1 MTQLTQPADPS
12 QVEIRTVLGALAERI
27 ARIVESRRAD
37 GDVDDAQRG
46 LYFPPELIIR
56 DARSEPPEADQISHQ
71 QLPPRLSRLAN
82 SIGLTELDQ
91 VILLIAS
98 SVSIQPRFEHFFIVL
113 NNEVESRGPM
123 VATALLL
130 AGADVDDPQAR
141 ARLSPSAPLRRFGL
155 IELRQED
162 RPLLT
167 RTLVVP
173 DRVVDFLLG
182 GDHVDS
188 TVEALLVAA
197 PPNLDSALL
206 PELPEVSWP
215 AVVRA
220 RAGCAWHE
228 QVNRLGERWTGREPL
243 VFNVAQCL
251 VDQLAATVRS
261 GIREAALAERAIALD
276 VRGMG
281 HDSRAV
287 VIREIASCE
296 FPAALVMDPRTSLGD
311 WLGSEVHLSLPT
323 AQQRRAWW
331 RALGAAPQ
339 EEVSAD
345 AITHLEPKDIETRL
359 ARRSSASTRLGPMRQ
374 GLVQR
379 IAPAFTLSDL
389 VLDEQADHELADLA
403 GRVRFRGLV
412 LDEWG
417 MRPGGGRGRGVSA
430 LFTGPPGTGKS
441 MAAEALA
448 GDLGVPLFRV
458 ELATV
463 VDKYIG
469 ETEKNL
475 DQVFSAVENTDG
487 VLLFDEA
494 DALFGKRSEVTDARD
509 RYANIEVAYL
519 LQRMEAFDGLAILTT
534 NLRANLDPAFV
545 RRLDA
550 VVEFGE
556 PDAGERAKLW
566 QACLGRYPLVLT
578 EAELQTLAAIPM
590 AGGAI
595 RAAVLTAAY
604 LAAARGRE
612 IAAAD
617 LLEAGQR
624 EWRKMGRLAHPGLW
638 SDRAQQ

>member
-1 MTQLTQPADPS
+1 MNNQLNDPQS
-12 QVEIRTVLGALAERI
+12 QMRRVLDVLAERI
-27 ARIVESRRAD
+27 ARIVESRRAE
-37 GDVDDAQRG
+37 GDVDDSQRG
-46 LYFPPELIIR
+46 VYFPPALIIR
-56 DARSEPPEADQISHQ
+56 DARTAPAEPDRITHQ
-71 QLPPRLSRLAN
+71 EIPSRLVGLAATL
-82 SIGLTELDQ
+82 GLTELDQ
-91 VILLIAS
+91 SLLLTAA

-141 ARLSPSAPLRRFGL
+141 ARFSADSPLRRFGL
-155 IELRQED
+155 VDLRQAD

-173 DRVVDFLLG
+173 ERVVDFLLG
-182 GDHVDS
+182 GDN
-188 TVEALLVAA
+188 VEPSLLAALPAA
-197 PPNLDSALL
+197 PPALDEDLL
-206 PELPEVSWP
+206 PELSEVSWP
-215 AVVRA
+215 AMIRA
-220 RAGCAWHE
+220 RAGCGWYE
-228 QVNRLGERWTGREPL
+228 QAVRIGRRWTGVDPL
-243 VFNVAQCL
+243 VLIGTQCDS
-251 VDQLAATVRS
+251 DQLLSVVRAA
-261 GIREAALAERAIALD
+261 IREAALTGRALVLD
-276 VRGMG
+276 ARGMPHELRSIG
-281 HDSRAV
+281 
-287 VIREIASCE
+287 IREIAGCGIPVAVVVE
-296 FPAALVMDPRTSLGD
+296 PRASIAD
-311 WLGSEVHLSLPT
+311 WSGSEMDLPLPT
-323 AQQRRAWW
+323 APQRRAWW
-331 RALGAAPQ
+331 RSLGAGPG
-339 EEVSAD
+339 EDLGAD
-345 AITHLEPKDIETRL
+345 AITHLEPKDIAARL
-359 ARRSSASTRLGPMRQ
+359 THKSAPMSRLGPMRH
-374 GLVQR
+374 GLIQH
-379 IAPAFTLSDL
+379 ITPAFRLSDL
-389 VLDEQADHELADLA
+389 VLEDQAKTELADLA

-417 MRPGGGRGRGVSA
+417 MRPGGGRGRGVAA

-448 GDLGVPLFRV
+448 GELGVPLFRV

-475 DQVFSAVENTDG
+475 DQVFSAVENSDG

-550 VVEFGE
+550 VVEFAE
-556 PDAGERAKLW
+556 PDAQERARLW
-566 QACLGRYPLVLT
+566 QACLGGYHLVLT
-578 EAELQTLAAIPM
+578 PEELQRLAAIPM

-604 LAAARGRE
+604 LAAARGHD
-612 IAAAD
+612 ITASD

-638 SDRAQQ
+638 IDRLQV

>member
-1 MTQLTQPADPS
+1 MTTSMSTGQI
-12 QVEIRTVLGALAERI
+12 EMRRVLDVLAERV

-46 LYFPPELIIR
+46 LYFPPALIIR
-56 DARSEPPEADQISHQ
+56 DARVQPPEPDQLSHHEVPQ
-71 QLPPRLSRLAN
+71 RLKALAG
-82 SIGLTELDQ
+82 SLALTELDQ
-91 VILLIAS
+91 DILVIAA

-130 AGADVDDPQAR
+130 AGSDVDDPQAR
-141 ARLSPSAPLRRFGL
+141 ARFSAASPLRRLGL

-182 GDHVDS
+182 GDNVDPALLAVLAPAPS
-188 TVEALLVAA
+188 GLDEALLPSLADT
-197 PPNLDSALL
+197 P
-206 PELPEVSWP
+206 WP
-215 AVVRA
+215 AVIRA
-220 RAGCAWHE
+220 RSGCGWHE
-228 QVNRLGERWTGREPL
+228 QVLRLGRRWTGRDAL
-243 VFNVAQCL
+243 VVVGTQCES
-251 VDQLAATVRS
+251 DQLLNLVRS
-261 GIREAALAERAIALD
+261 GIREAALSGRALVID
-276 VRGMG
+276 VRGMS
-281 HDSRAV
+281 HDLRAICLRELTGCGLPGAV
-287 VIREIASCE
+287 VVEPRSTTTDWSVVETRLALPSAS
-296 FPAALVMDPRTSLGD
+296 
-311 WLGSEVHLSLPT
+311 
-323 AQQRRAWW
+323 QRRAWW
-331 RALGAAPQ
+331 QALGASSG
-339 EEVSAD
+339 EVQSAD
-345 AITHLEPKDIETRL
+345 ATTHLEPKDIVARL
-359 ARRSSASTRLGPMRQ
+359 ASRSTTGRRLGPMRQ
-374 GLVQR
+374 GLVQH
-379 IAPAFTLSDL
+379 ITPAFTLGDL
-389 VLDEQADHELADLA
+389 VLDDHARTELADLA

-417 MRPGGGRGRGVSA
+417 MRPGGGRGRGVAA

-448 GDLGVPLFRV
+448 GDLGVSLFRV

-475 DQVFSAVENTDG
+475 DQVFSAVENSDG

-494 DALFGKRSEVTDARD
+494 DALFGKRSEVSDARD

-550 VVEFGE
+550 VVEFAE
-556 PDAGERAKLW
+556 PESDERAKLW
-566 QACLGRYPLVLT
+566 QSCLGDYPLALSVDD
-578 EAELQTLAAIPM
+578 LQTLAAIPM

-604 LAAARGRE
+604 LAAARGRA
-612 IAAAD
+612 ITASD

-624 EWRKMGRLAHPGLW
+624 EWRKMGRLAHPGIWTERTQL
-638 SDRAQQ
+638 